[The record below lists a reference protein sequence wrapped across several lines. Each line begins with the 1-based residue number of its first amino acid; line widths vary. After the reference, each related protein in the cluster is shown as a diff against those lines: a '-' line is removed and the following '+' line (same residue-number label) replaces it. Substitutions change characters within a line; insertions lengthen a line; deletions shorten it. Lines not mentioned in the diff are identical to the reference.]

1 MPFSIR
7 SLAIPFSAIL
17 TLAPAYAA
25 SHRVESALD
34 KLEPVTR
41 MMEVCG
47 IKAGEEL
54 RRERAYKSVNRV
66 VMDAIDTPEIENNIV
81 TGTGGA
87 FRDKGHWY
95 QLQFECTLSE
105 DQRSAVSVN
114 FVVGDEI
121 PEDHWEEYGLW
132 R

>member
-1 MPFSIR
+1 LSLSFR
-7 SLAIPFSAIL
+7 SLTFLFVATL
-17 TLAPAYAA
+17 TLAPAHAVN
-25 SHRVESALD
+25 HRVEKALD

-41 MMEVCG
+41 MMEICG

-54 RRERAYKSVNRV
+54 RRDRAYRSVNRV
-66 VMDAIDTPEIENNIV
+66 VVDAIEAPDIDNNVV

-95 QLQFECTLSE
+95 QLQFECTLSD
-105 DQRSAVSVN
+105 DQRSAVSVD
-114 FVVGDEI
+114 FVIGDEI